1 MTLDLIVWAPEAF
14 ILLCLLVLLWYG
26 SGTSVYP
33 VIEGI
38 YYLDTK
44 NFVVPAAQQQLQ
56 APGAKTF
63 VQNPDQISTPVNQKG
78 HSAGAPKE
86 TPGENTMGLKLLR
99 TSRAI
104 SGELSVV
111 DYNTISSNNLNMRL
125 AGPLHISSHLN
136 SWAITV
142 CLLMALLVW
151 YTPLQSLQ
159 AGGLFLRDLFVT
171 EVLTFVWIFSI
182 FCLLTSHSWQKSSG
196 IIHLEY
202 TYLVLFFLLGVH
214 LLIMSADLISLYG
227 SLELQSFSVVVL
239 CSLNYGSAY
248 LIEAAMKYFLL
259 SAFSSSLLL
268 LGIGLIYWQTGL
280 TCLSTLQELLSYTTN
295 SRNTIADFLTDTTSA
310 NYGVTVAG
318 PLDTNT
324 AEQLLVYA
332 GSTAENF
339 TAVLELATAAQQL
352 DEVLMLQ
359 HQDISIWLGLWLI
372 GLALLWKLALAPLHM
387 WAADVYMGAWSSVT
401 LLVSTLPKIA
411 VLCFWA
417 HYFGPLWS
425 AAFGSAIL
433 FFSGM
438 SLIIGGILPLA
449 QSMFKRLLLFSSVGH
464 MGLLL
469 MPFALTSASYAFS
482 ALWAH
487 LFFYVLT
494 SLVVWA
500 LIQWPFNRPS
510 TLGYSTFYRLSGPQY
525 IWDLVSLNRTSPAAL
540 LAWAVLMLSLAG
552 LPPAA
557 GFLGKLF
564 LFWASLSSDQYL
576 LVLLALISTL
586 LSSVYYLRVLV
597 VSFVYNKGY
606 WGSYAPYYSI
616 SAYIVVVGCTILVL
630 SLWYLAPLVIL
641 SHLLALAS

>member
-1 MTLDLIVWAPEAF
+1 MTLDLIVWVPEAF
-14 ILLCLLVLLWYG
+14 VLLCLLVLLWYG

-44 NFVVPAAQQQLQ
+44 NTTSPYKVVNSTATDVNADKSLGVSTGPGPGPADQCLRPADQCQRPMDFGPALQ
-56 APGAKTF
+56 PQAT
-63 VQNPDQISTPVNQKG
+63 VQNI
-78 HSAGAPKE
+78 
-86 TPGENTMGLKLLR
+86 
-99 TSRAI
+99 
-104 SGELSVV
+104 
-111 DYNTISSNNLNMRL
+111 RL

-171 EVLTFVWIFSI
+171 EVQTFVWLFSI

-248 LIEAAMKYFLL
+248 QIEAAMKYFLL

-280 TCLSTLQELLSYTTN
+280 TRLSTLQELLTWSYGAPVLAANTTN
-295 SRNTIADFLTDTTSA
+295 STDKVYETQ
-310 NYGVTVAG
+310 N
-318 PLDTNT
+318 TNT
-324 AEQLLVYA
+324 TELLQMAAENT
-332 GSTAENF
+332 GGNF
-339 TAVLELATAAQQL
+339 TAV
-352 DEVLMLQ
+352 
-359 HQDISIWLGLWLI
+359 QDISIWLGLWLI
-372 GLALLWKLALAPLHM
+372 GLALLWKLAQAPLHM

-401 LLVSTLPKIA
+401 LLVSTLPKIQ

-425 AAFGSAIL
+425 AAFGSAIQ

-438 SLIIGGILPLA
+438 SLIIGGIQPLA
-449 QSMFKRLLLFSSVGH
+449 QSMFKRLLQFSSVGH

-469 MPFALTSASYAFS
+469 MPFAQTSASYAFS

-510 TLGYSTFYRLSGPQY
+510 TQGYSTFYRQSGPQY
-525 IWDLVSLNRTSPAAL
+525 IWDLVSLNRTSPAAQ
-540 LAWAVLMLSLAG
+540 LAWAVQMLSLAG

-606 WGSYAPYYSI
+606 WGSYAPFYSI

-630 SLWYLAPLVIL
+630 SLWYQAPLVIQ

>member
-1 MTLDLIVWAPEAF
+1 MTLDLIVWVPEAF
-14 ILLCLLVLLWYG
+14 VLLCLLVLLCYG
-26 SGTSVYP
+26 SGPSVSP

-44 NFVVPAAQQQLQ
+44 STSVWHPQKGIVNELSGNDLTTFLNLPAAAELQQSF
-56 APGAKTF
+56 AP
-63 VQNPDQISTPVNQKG
+63 DIR
-78 HSAGAPKE
+78 
-86 TPGENTMGLKLLR
+86 TPGRLHWVLARPGVRTPGPSGPVLR
-99 TSRAI
+99 PV
-104 SGELSVV
+104 LSPV
-111 DYNTISSNNLNMRL
+111 LRRL
-125 AGPLHISSHLN
+125 AGPLHIASHMN

-171 EVLTFVWIFSI
+171 ELLTFVWLFAIA
-182 FCLLTSHSWQKSSG
+182 CLLTSHSWQKSSG

-202 TYLVLFFLLGVH
+202 TYLVVFFLLGVH
-214 LLIMSADLISLYG
+214 LLIISTDLISLYG
-227 SLELQSFSVVVL
+227 SLELQSFSIVVL

-248 LIEAAMKYFLL
+248 LIEALMKYFLL

-280 TCLSTLQELLSYTTN
+280 TRLSSLQELLTYTTN
-295 SRNTIADFLTDTTSA
+295 DIL
-310 NYGVTVAG
+310 G
-318 PLDTNT
+318 P
-324 AEQLLVYA
+324 
-332 GSTAENF
+332 
-339 TAVLELATAAQQL
+339 LATAAKQLGASTAAAELQQCL
-352 DEVLMLQ
+352 RPVLLQ
-359 HQDISIWLGLWLI
+359 GEALNPALLLEDIDSVLSGIPVLAPLNLNLQSLTSVGDLSIWLGLWLI

-417 HYFGPLWS
+417 HYFLPLWS
-425 AAFGSAIL
+425 GAFGSAVG
-433 FFSGM
+433 FFSAM
-438 SLIIGGILPLA
+438 SLIIGGIAPLA
-449 QSMFKRLLLFSSVGH
+449 QSQFKRLLLFSSVGH
-464 MGLLL
+464 MGFLL
-469 MPFALTSASYAFS
+469 MPFALIGASYAFS

-510 TLGYSTFYRLSGPQY
+510 TLGYSAFYRLSGPQY

-552 LPPAA
+552 LPPVA

-576 LVLLALISTL
+576 LVLLLLISTL

-606 WGSYAPYYSI
+606 WGSYAPFYSI
-616 SAYIVVVGCTILVL
+616 SAYIVVIVCTMLVL

>member
-14 ILLCLLVLLWYG
+14 VLLCLLVLLWYG
-26 SGTSVYP
+26 SGTSVSP

-44 NFVVPAAQQQLQ
+44 NNVVPA
-56 APGAKTF
+56 
-63 VQNPDQISTPVNQKG
+63 QNNPVNQTAEKTMVRN
-78 HSAGAPKE
+78 SA
-86 TPGENTMGLKLLR
+86 
-99 TSRAI
+99 
-104 SGELSVV
+104 ELSVV
-111 DYNTISSNNLNMRL
+111 DLNAISSNFLNMRL

-142 CLLMALLVW
+142 CLLMALAVW
-151 YTPLQSLQ
+151 YTPLYSLQ

-214 LLIMSADLISLYG
+214 LLIISADLISLYG

-280 TCLSTLQELLSYTTN
+280 TRLSTLQELLTYTTN
-295 SRNTIADFLTDTTSA
+295 STNTVSDILTDSTNA
-310 NYGVTVAG
+310 LL
-318 PLDTNT
+318 LDTNT
-324 AEQLLVYA
+324 AELLLSAA

-339 TAVLELATAAQQL
+339 TAVL
-352 DEVLMLQ
+352 
-359 HQDISIWLGLWLI
+359 DISIWLGLWLI

-487 LFFYVLT
+487 LYFYVLT

-606 WGSYAPYYSI
+606 WGSYAPFYSI

>member
-14 ILLCLLVLLWYG
+14 VLLCLLVLLWYG
-26 SGTSVYP
+26 SGTSVSP

-44 NFVVPAAQQQLQ
+44 NTIVPGTGAYVPGARKGGELFVVDL
-56 APGAKTF
+56 
-63 VQNPDQISTPVNQKG
+63 
-78 HSAGAPKE
+78 
-86 TPGENTMGLKLLR
+86 
-99 TSRAI
+99 
-104 SGELSVV
+104 
-111 DYNTISSNNLNMRL
+111 NTISSNYLNMRL

-280 TCLSTLQELLSYTTN
+280 TRLSTLQELLSYTTN
-295 SRNTIADFLTDTTSA
+295 STNTASDILTDSTTA
-310 NYGVTVAG
+310 LL
-318 PLDTNT
+318 LDTNA
-324 AEQLLVYA
+324 AEQLLVYAGALHWPVGPGARHCYAVA

-339 TAVLELATAAQQL
+339 TAVL
-352 DEVLMLQ
+352 
-359 HQDISIWLGLWLI
+359 DISIWLGLWLI

-487 LFFYVLT
+487 LYFYVLT

-606 WGSYAPYYSI
+606 WGSYAPFYSI

>member
-14 ILLCLLVLLWYG
+14 VLLCLLVLLWYG
-26 SGTSVYP
+26 SGTSVSP
-33 VIEGI
+33 VMEGI

-44 NFVVPAAQQQLQ
+44 NSAPAYKIGNNTPEKTIKSLGAELAFMHANQ
-56 APGAKTF
+56 ALT
-63 VQNPDQISTPVNQKG
+63 T
-78 HSAGAPKE
+78 
-86 TPGENTMGLKLLR
+86 LLN
-99 TSRAI
+99 I
-104 SGELSVV
+104 
-111 DYNTISSNNLNMRL
+111 RL

-214 LLIMSADLISLYG
+214 LLIISADLISLYG

-280 TCLSTLQELLSYTTN
+280 TRLSTLQELLSYTTN
-295 SRNTIADFLTDTTSA
+295 STETVYETLNT
-310 NYGVTVAG
+310 Y
-318 PLDTNT
+318 T
-324 AEQLLVYA
+324 AELLLL
-332 GSTAENF
+332 TADNT
-339 TAVLELATAAQQL
+339 TALLL
-352 DEVLMLQ
+352 DV
-359 HQDISIWLGLWLI
+359 SIWLGLWLI

-417 HYFGPLWS
+417 HYFGLLWS

-469 MPFALTSASYAFS
+469 MPFALTSASYAYS

-487 LFFYVLT
+487 LYFYVLT

-606 WGSYAPYYSI
+606 WGSYAPFYSI
-616 SAYIVVVGCTILVL
+616 SAYIVVIGCTILVL

>member
-14 ILLCLLVLLWYG
+14 VLLCLLVLLLYG
-26 SGTSVYP
+26 SGTSVSP

-44 NFVVPAAQQQLQ
+44 NTVTIQPLSSAKEQL
-56 APGAKTF
+56 APRWTEDSSNA
-63 VQNPDQISTPVNQKG
+63 
-78 HSAGAPKE
+78 
-86 TPGENTMGLKLLR
+86 
-99 TSRAI
+99 
-104 SGELSVV
+104 
-111 DYNTISSNNLNMRL
+111 ISSNFLNMRL

-280 TCLSTLQELLSYTTN
+280 TRLSTLQELLTCGGANTN
-295 SRNTIADFLTDTTSA
+295 STNNDILTDSTTLLL
-310 NYGVTVAG
+310 
-318 PLDTNT
+318 LDTNT
-324 AEQLLVYA
+324 AELFRVA
-332 GSTAENF
+332 ASSTAENF
-339 TAVLELATAAQQL
+339 TAVLGFSTTAL
-352 DEVLMLQ
+352 LL
-359 HQDISIWLGLWLI
+359 DISIWLGLWLI

-487 LFFYVLT
+487 LYFYVLT

-525 IWDLVSLNRTSPAAL
+525 LWDLVSLNRTSPAAL

-606 WGSYAPYYSI
+606 WGSYAPFYSI